1 MRWPRPRMFPPSSV
15 AQSGP
20 LPSANA
26 REAVREAPLPPD
38 IGECMQSTA
47 TTPVRAPSLHD
58 KPRRAHSPR
67 QLTTLGRI
75 CEQGCTPETEISR
88 SGFLYFCTY
97 CPWGGNTGLSEA
109 TGASRMR
116 LQEWMRSPELPRVA
130 TPRTVSTWPLPF
142 PAETGSQLWRA
153 VGRPDLTA
161 RPLSDPES
169 PDLNDARI
177 ASPIPS
183 SPPPPPPWTVTPLG
197 MTPTPVQRRQ
207 RGQRADVP
215 WPALSRPRGQFPH
228 LRKAVSNTEASPRE
242 ALNSWGGMGWPR
254 GQDRYPVK
262 PKRPTTAPA
271 RSGRLPWPPQRAP
284 PERPSRGNPA
294 SGKARGE
301 ERERY
306 RPFHPSCRRGMW
318 EAA

>member
-1 MRWPRPRMFPPSSV
+1 M

-116 LQEWMRSPELPRVA
+116 PQKWMHSPELPRVA

-142 PAETGSQLWRA
+142 PAKTGSQLWRA

-161 RPLSDPES
+161 RPLSDPGKGDRVPRPERRTNRFT
-169 PDLNDARI
+169 DTLL
-177 ASPIPS
+177 S
-183 SPPPPPPWTVTPLG
+183 SPT
-197 MTPTPVQRRQ
+197 
-207 RGQRADVP
+207 
-215 WPALSRPRGQFPH
+215 PALDGD
-228 LRKAVSNTEASPRE
+228 AVGNDTNTRATETE
-242 ALNSWGGMGWPR
+242 GTKGGCALAGSF
-254 GQDRYPVK
+254 
-262 PKRPTTAPA
+262 T
-271 RSGRLPWPPQRAP
+271 PQRSV
-284 PERPSRGNPA
+284 PSPA
-294 SGKARGE
+294 KGR
-301 ERERY
+301 
-306 RPFHPSCRRGMW
+306 
-318 EAA
+318 